1 MQQVGIV
8 TESTSDIAPDIARA
22 MGIEVVPLTVT
33 IGDETFAD
41 GTLTQ
46 REFFDRM
53 NAAAILPTTSLPPV
67 GVFVE
72 TYKRQ
77 LERFSEVV
85 SIHVSSALSGT
96 IESAREA
103 AKQFGDRVKVF
114 DTRNLSWGEALQVV
128 EAARAASA
136 GATSSAVVERL
147 GTVRSHVKMIVALDT
162 LENLAKGGRIGKVAA
177 LFGGMLNLK
186 VTITPNESG
195 AFDPVARSR
204 GTKAALEHTMNW
216 VAETMGT
223 HRRAKFAIMHA
234 LSPDKV
240 PWIEER
246 LRAAYDV
253 EDLYVVEAGSAICTH
268 TGTGWG
274 VALLPT
280 D

>member
-8 TESTSDIAPDIARA
+8 TESTSDIPPDMAREL
-22 MGIEVVPLTVT
+22 GIEVVPLSVT
-33 IGDETFAD
+33 IGDETFSD
-41 GTLTQ
+41 GELTQ
-46 REFFDRM
+46 QQFFDRM
-53 NAAAILPTTSLPPV
+53 NASPTLPTTSLPPV

-72 TYKRQ
+72 VYKRQ
-77 LERFSEVV
+77 LEHVSEVV

-114 DTRNLSWGEALQVV
+114 DTKNLSWGEGLQVV
-128 EAARAASA
+128 EAAKAASA
-136 GATSSAVVERL
+136 GATSADVLRRL
-147 GTVRSHVKMIVALDT
+147 EDVRSRVKMIVALDT
-162 LENLAKGGRIGKVAA
+162 LDNLAKGGRIGKVAA

-204 GTKAALEHTMNW
+204 GTKAALEHTVDW
-216 VAETMGT
+216 VAEKMGT
-223 HRRAKFAIMHA
+223 HRRATFAIIHA

-240 PWIEER
+240 TWIEER
-246 LRAAYDV
+246 LRAAY
-253 EDLYVVEAGSAICTH
+253 EIEELYVIEAGSAICTH

-274 VALLPT
+274 VALLPA